1 MSHEDMMF
9 GHAGVLVLV
18 NDSCFH
24 DPELRTSIKI
34 SGLQGPVRV
43 KEKREKERN
52 ELRDLV
58 ISFF

>member
-24 DPELRTSIKI
+24 DPEFEDFNQDFWSAGAC
-34 SGLQGPVRV
+34 SC
-43 KEKREKERN
+43 
-52 ELRDLV
+52 
-58 ISFF
+58 